1 MDNNYIGIPESVD
14 ELQNIVVSILNK
26 QKRGILLDAG
36 AGSGKL
42 SKKLKEIGY
51 AVRACDIETQ
61 HFKPNGI
68 TIDFA
73 DLNHKLPY
81 SDNSF
86 DYITAI
92 ELMEHLEN
100 PWNFI
105 REAHR
110 IMKPKGILIVSSPNM
125 ESLSGKIKF
134 LFGQPFPY
142 FTYRRFEEIN
152 HITPIFTWNIS
163 RMIKNKFKLINT
175 EYKLHKIP
183 KTNIKIGLKHSL
195 FAENNFFIL
204 ERLPD

>member
-1 MDNNYIGIPESVD
+1 MDKQYIGTPESVD
-14 ELQNIVVSILNK
+14 ELQNIVISILNK
-26 QKRGILLDAG
+26 QKRGMLLDAG
-36 AGSGKL
+36 AGSGKI

-51 AVRACDIETQ
+51 SVRACDIETQ
-61 HFKPNGI
+61 HFQPKDI
-68 TIDFA
+68 IIDFA

-81 SDNSF
+81 SDKSF

-110 IMKPKGILIVSSPNM
+110 ITKPKGILIVSSPNM
-125 ESLSGKIKF
+125 ESLSGRIKF
-134 LFGQPFPY
+134 LFGKPFPY
-142 FTYRRFEEIN
+142 FKYYRFKEIN
-152 HITPIFTWNIS
+152 HVTPIFTWNIQ
-163 RMIKNKFKLINT
+163 RMIEDKFKLI
-175 EYKLHKIP
+175 EIKYKLHRIP

-195 FAENNFFIL
+195 FAENNFFIM